1 MAKQVSKGGRSS
13 GPKSESPSVEAIV
26 EQDITSWT
34 ETIVRRVVEDI
45 EPTIVAGIRAR
56 IAEIATRVNQPQEG
70 EPGETETESAWIG
83 IDSLSRLRGHV
94 GGRFQNLKERWLGA
108 GFPLKDHRGDKLEVI
123 TLDPLGWLE
132 LVSWLSRQGFE
143 ARAVD
148 ATKGFYFEIKGS

>member
-1 MAKQVSKGGRSS
+1 MAKQVNKNGRGSSSKGAN
-13 GPKSESPSVEAIV
+13 PDLEAVVER
-26 EQDITSWT
+26 DITSWT
-34 ETIVRRVVEDI
+34 ETVVRRVVEDI

-56 IAEIATRVNQPQEG
+56 IAEIATRVNQTQERD
-70 EPGETETESAWIG
+70 PGESGAEATWIG

-108 GFPLKDHRGDKLEVI
+108 GFPLKDHRGDKLESI

-132 LVSWLSRQGFE
+132 LVSWLSRQGYE

-148 ATKGFYFEIKGS
+148 AAKGFYFEIKGA